1 MEAVK
6 PANNIGDAIPNLSSD
21 TNTGRATTVGAEI
34 IDRLHVDAEI
44 LGELACGEHGLE
56 TEPGESLSVHA
67 AEVRQVAPDR
77 SNPVVYLCFGGGRT
91 PSNGR
96 QFWNKQW
103 INNVFIKSCSYGENK
118 KT

>member
-1 MEAVK
+1 MEAVE
-6 PANNIGDAIPNLSSD
+6 PANNVGDAIPNLSPD
-21 TNTGRATTVGAEI
+21 TNAGRAATVGAEI
-34 IDRLHVDAEI
+34 IDRLHVYAEI
-44 LGELACGEHGLE
+44 LGEFACGEHGLE
-56 TEPGESLSVHA
+56 TEPGEGLSVHT
-67 AEVRQVAPDR
+67 AEVRQVVLDT